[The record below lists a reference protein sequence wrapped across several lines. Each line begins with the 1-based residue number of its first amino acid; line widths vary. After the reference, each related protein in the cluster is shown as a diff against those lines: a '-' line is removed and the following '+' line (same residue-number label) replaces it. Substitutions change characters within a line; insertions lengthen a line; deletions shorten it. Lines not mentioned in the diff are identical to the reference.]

1 MRFKIFK
8 TRKFFIC
15 LRWVVYDERQMCFVI
30 CKLRPAIEQAQSRVA
45 IMKILCKFP
54 NLITVGGASVPSIRN
69 LSPQFEAIFTT
80 NSNERSR
87 TLSSHFGI

>member
-1 MRFKIFK
+1 MRFKYSKQGNCSSVCNWWFMMSAK
-8 TRKFFIC
+8 CVLLSVNSDQPLNR
-15 LRWVVYDERQMCFVI
+15 L
-30 CKLRPAIEQAQSRVA
+30 RVA

-54 NLITVGGASVPSIRN
+54 NLITVGGASAPSIRN

-80 NSNERSR
+80 NSNERSH

>member
-1 MRFKIFK
+1 MSAKCVLLSVNSDQPLNR
-8 TRKFFIC
+8 
-15 LRWVVYDERQMCFVI
+15 L
-30 CKLRPAIEQAQSRVA
+30 RVA

-87 TLSSHFGI
+87 TLSSHFGISEWGVVHKLI